1 MCSREFR
8 VEVSEIR
15 NVVFWKDEVSSE
27 KKNTDSLFSSK
38 SSQAQTVE
46 DSVKSS
52 LHPEVMSVGALSNKS
67 DDKSVGSS
75 VELLQDS
82 CDDSINYI
90 EPVSEELRYRQ
101 ARMKNWNRVA
111 ESGTSLFSG
120 EKLLGRR
127 ALMNLPGTISIP
139 ENGIAGANVSS
150 TITRIMTLF
159 PMIIKS
165 KGGRMR
171 KGRKFGCFDKNRRQ
185 KRKKEVVP
193 DWMIGRYVR
202 VWNSAKTRKARGKMI
217 EVRKKKVKGTEQG
230 KQGEMGNISAEDIYH
245 LGVTL
250 GLKPT
255 KDERQ
260 MIDLIEGRL

>member
-139 ENGIAGANVSS
+139 ENGIAGAN
-150 TITRIMTLF
+150 
-159 PMIIKS
+159 
-165 KGGRMR
+165 GGRMR

>member
-1 MCSREFR
+1 MY
-8 VEVSEIR
+8 
-15 NVVFWKDEVSSE
+15 
-27 KKNTDSLFSSK
+27 
-38 SSQAQTVE
+38 
-46 DSVKSS
+46 
-52 LHPEVMSVGALSNKS
+52 
-67 DDKSVGSS
+67 
-75 VELLQDS
+75 QDS

-101 ARMKNWNRVA
+101 ARTENWNRAV
-111 ESGTSLFSG
+111 ESSTSLFSG
-120 EKLLGRR
+120 QEDVRKECLNESSGNSINTKKWNRR
-127 ALMNLPGTISIP
+127 GECELHYNSDNDSLSHDVLNADTSSNNSLTHSNKSFPELCSKIQNL
-139 ENGIAGANVSS
+139 
-150 TITRIMTLF
+150 R
-159 PMIIKS
+159 IKS

-171 KGRKFGCFDKNRRQ
+171 KGRKLGCFDKNRRQ

-217 EVRKKKVKGTEQG
+217 EVRKKKAKETEQG
-230 KQGEMGNISAEDIYH
+230 KKGEMGNISAEDIYH

-255 KDERQ
+255 KEKGQ